1 MNIFDYI
8 KNYAYFH
15 GWGDN
20 YTLKSKF
27 LTKKDIL
34 QPVKFS
40 NGTAFFYRICAVGEI
55 QNYSNLSGKFL
66 ELETPTDFW
75 DLSGIVNISDFG
87 TVQKAESD
95 FIFAV
100 DNVLN
105 FKLFENTAESMFANI
120 QKFYAQYFYLT
131 PLPAADK
138 TKMQQ
143 QGEKLKIK
151 FDINKHR

>member
-8 KNYAYFH
+8 KNYARFH

-40 NGTAFFYRICAVGEI
+40 NGTAFFYKFSAVGEI
-55 QNYSNLSGKFL
+55 LNYNKLGGKFL

-75 DLSGIVNISDFG
+75 DLSGIVDISDFG
-87 TVQKAESD
+87 TIQKAESD

-105 FKLFENTAESMFANI
+105 FTLFENTPESIFANI
-120 QKFYAQYFYLT
+120 KKFCAQYFYLT
-131 PLPAADK
+131 PLTSEDK
-138 TKMQQ
+138 NKMQE
-143 QGEKLKIK
+143 GEKLKIK
-151 FDINKHR
+151 FNY